1 MNRFGYLAAAI
12 VACLAATG
20 NAQTVKLSLQVGGKT
35 RSCMVHV
42 PSGATKAPLVFFV
55 HGANG
60 SGAAFES
67 ETKGDA
73 TADREKFIA
82 AYPSASSDGSAGIWD
97 DMQGTT
103 NFPFF
108 LAVIDTIDA
117 RYHID
122 RNKIYMTGFSQG
134 GMISYV
140 ASCSY
145 SDVFAAVAPVSGHS
159 NTTCTLKRPVP
170 LFMTY
175 GTSDVGPTS
184 SFDADAKLWNNWNK
198 CPSSPT
204 VVRPY
209 PASSTNS
216 GVTRITYAP
225 CDQGAVVI
233 QDSIQG
239 EGHQWPAANRLNQAD
254 EVWAFFKQYSLGATT
269 GIHPEKRA
277 AGPESFSASYAAGM
291 VSLGGVGENSRVQV
305 TDTKGKLVASPALTE
320 NRFSFKNRPTGVYL
334 VEVRGSAGLL
344 VSKFIV
350 P

>member
-1 MNRFGYLAAAI
+1 MNRSGSLAAALFT
-12 VACLAATG
+12 CLAASG
-20 NAQTVKLSLQVGGKT
+20 FAQTVKLSLQVGGKT

-42 PSGATKAPLVFFV
+42 PSGASKAPLVFFV

-82 AYPSASSDGSAGIWD
+82 AYPSASSDGTTGTWD

-108 LAVIDTIDA
+108 LAVIDTVDA

-170 LFMTY
+170 VFMTF
-175 GTSDVGPTS
+175 GTSDIGPTS
-184 SFDADAKLWNNWNK
+184 TFVADANLWNKWNK
-198 CPSSPT
+198 CPSTPT
-204 VVRPY
+204 IVKPY
-209 PASSTNS
+209 PASSANS
-216 GVTRITYAP
+216 GVTRVTYGS
-225 CDQGAVVI
+225 CDQGSVVI
-233 QDSIQG
+233 LDSIQG
-239 EGHQWPAANRLNQAD
+239 EGHQWPAASRLNQAD
-254 EVWAFFKQYSLGATT
+254 EVWAFFKQYSLNSTT
-269 GIHPEKRA
+269 RLSPQNLVRSR
-277 AGPESFSASYAAGM
+277 ESFSVSYAAGV
-291 VSLGGVGENSRVQV
+291 VSLDGLGKNSRVQV
-305 TDTKGKLVASPALTE
+305 TDTKGRLVATPVLSQ
-320 NRFSFKNRPTGVYL
+320 NRFSFKDRPSGVYL
-334 VEVRGSAGLL
+334 VKARGSEGVS